1 MGRTGHHYA
10 KRNKHVHK
18 DGPCMFSLKSGTQVL
33 EYVLWGDIMKPEV
46 TSQNGKKTFQR
57 KEKSGNGTSVIR
69 RKGTGS
75 ITMPAGNLSTRKA
88 GTGRLRIPGHPQV
101 DRRLRPGWGEMR
113 HHKTKGSRDMD

>member
-1 MGRTGHHYA
+1 
-10 KRNKHVHK
+10 
-18 DGPCMFSLKSGTQVL
+18 MFSLKSGTQVL

-75 ITMPAGNLSTRKA
+75 ITRCQPVISAL
-88 GTGRLRIPGHPQV
+88 GRRAPEDSEFRVIL
-101 DRRLRPGWGEMR
+101 
-113 HHKTKGSRDMD
+113 K